1 MTFKSDLEFGSKYE
15 KELIKYLGYDD
26 FKIMGI
32 CFKDYDVEININNK
46 IIYFEVKADRLTKKT
61 NNICIEF
68 QCSNLPSG
76 ITTTK
81 ANHYA
86 YYEVIDETK
95 HNLYIIPT
103 NTIKKNIMNKTYSRI
118 LYGGDNGKSRFYL
131 FDKDVYSKYLREI

>member
-1 MTFKSDLEFGSKYE
+1 MTFKTDLEFGNKYE
-15 KELIKYLGYDD
+15 QEFIKYLGYDD
-26 FKIMGI
+26 FKIMEGY
-32 CFKDYDVEININNK
+32 FKEYDVEINIDNK

-68 QCSNLPSG
+68 QCNNIPSG

-103 NTIKKNIMNKTYSRI
+103 NTIKKNIMNKTYNKI
-118 LYGGDNGKSRFYL
+118 IYGGDNGKSRFYL
-131 FDKDVYSKYLREI
+131 FNKDIYSKYLREI